1 MAASGTSGDFPRDCV
16 GVRLARGQWAHAMS
30 DPSGTQDLEQ
40 AFEAWIEAFRG
51 PLVGLLAS
59 WGSDWGAAEELAQ
72 DTFAEAWLSRARFA
86 ADPGDL
92 GAAGAWLRGIAFR
105 LHQSALRK
113 RQRQPTLPLPEE
125 QPAPTRAVDERK
137 ERLAA
142 AFTELS
148 ASHQTILRMHY
159 LERTSTLEVAALL
172 GLTPKAVERRLYQ
185 ARRAL
190 RAAVART
197 APHGAQELRS

>member
-1 MAASGTSGDFPRDCV
+1 MSTPPGT
-16 GVRLARGQWAHAMS
+16 H
-30 DPSGTQDLEQ
+30 TLEQ
-40 AFEAWIEAFRG
+40 SFEDWIEGFRG

-72 DTFAEAWLSRARFA
+72 DTFAEAWLSRARYA
-86 ADPGDL
+86 AAPGDR

-113 RQRQPTLPLPEE
+113 RERERQLSLPLTEE
-125 QPAPTRAVDERK
+125 QAAPTKEIDERM

-148 ASHQTILRMHY
+148 APHQTVLRMHY

-172 GLTPKAVERRLYQ
+172 GLTPKAVEGRLYQ

-190 RAAVART
+190 RAVVART
-197 APHGAQELRS
+197 APAGAQEVRS

>member
-1 MAASGTSGDFPRDCV
+1 MSE
-16 GVRLARGQWAHAMS
+16 LADTH
-30 DPSGTQDLEQ
+30 TLEQ
-40 AFEAWIEAFRG
+40 SFEAWIEAFRG

-72 DTFAEAWLSRARFA
+72 DTFAEAWLSRERFA

-92 GAAGAWLRGIAFR
+92 GAVGAWLRGVAFR

-113 RQRQPTLPLPEE
+113 RERQLSLPLPEE
-125 QPAPTRAVDERK
+125 QAAPTQEVDERK

-142 AFTELS
+142 AFTKLS
-148 ASHQTILRMHY
+148 APHQTVLRMHY

-172 GLTPKAVERRLYQ
+172 GLTPKAVEGRLYQ

-190 RAAVART
+190 RALVART
-197 APHGAQELRS
+197 APAGAQEVRS